1 MNKIEK
7 CVFTQPQRCRVI
19 TKGTLSK
26 LLFVLIVYFT
36 TIKLYGEM
44 VFNVF
49 ENDSLQMVIYEALS
63 CVDDPE
69 VRVVIHDNNIDLGNQ
84 FILIDFISSSPVNT
98 KLTLQGCNT
107 QIIFNQNYH
116 PVYDSAIRVLGL
128 SNDPNNQKR
137 LCIDSIDFRYYG
149 ADHTKSGIRIW
160 YGLQSFE
167 LTNCSFS
174 NMGYGLTYVQG
185 ASSPVCNMSISN
197 CTFDQPLG
205 WGPQNNYG
213 FCSYRINYSTNYYSA
228 PDVPIQINLN
238 IFNNTI
244 SGIAACGEIELTNV
258 FSTVNIFDNEFSYIN
273 PTFSSNMGAREL
285 DLHYSGTT
293 LNEVDNAVFNI
304 YNNEFKNWFI
314 YISGCNGTIKWNK
327 FTKTHENYH
336 INYFIDMFPYAANN
350 AISYVNI
357 YKNEFYGCNR
367 FAIHP
372 YNYGAGIGHYN
383 TSIDYNSFFGPGGV
397 MELDSTPEQ
406 LNGPQMI
413 SSFSNNLI
421 ACEGEPINEVNQN
434 VAISVRGYLD
444 TTFINDIVLDIPIE
458 IYRCVF
464 ESEDLYVNLSSFT
477 KVGCFTENELY
488 DVDYQNGT
496 YNLTWSHDDKS
507 KAINNGSQIPQFN
520 ILSDPDGTPP
530 DIGAIYYPHFNRTY
544 DFSRSPF
551 TGSNIFWMSFP
562 VIDDRSHEGEQH
574 YDMLG
579 YLFEEQMEY
588 APTFNQLNSASWS
601 YNLDF
606 DNMHYDNVQ
615 HLWDNDDKEVTQP
628 QGFKLKFNDGDI
640 SPIVVIGFKVD
651 HETTPVELAINTGDN
666 LPFDNWIGYYVPDVQ
681 LAGVALSRLLPN
693 SQNETYLD
701 HIYRIKAQYWS
712 TERISPEYGSR
723 WIVDPNHYTLSE
735 GDMISI
741 FLLPN
746 APKSLYWNT
755 PHISVDP
762 RIRELPV
769 NFTYKEELDYTPIFI
784 EFDPN
789 DLPQEVGLY
798 VSGVCKGA
806 AVVDSSLIEVNYY
819 GTEAKSGD
827 EIEVMFYYGDK
838 GMKKAP
844 AAYVYNPETLLFEA
858 GSLKASNLGDY
869 GYLSFNRGEGSSLVP
884 LVTELKQN
892 YPNPF
897 KAQTNISWI
906 LAKDAPVSVDI
917 YNLRGQ
923 KVKTLF
929 SGLGQKGRQSLAWDA
944 TDLHGNKVAS
954 GVYFWR
960 LSTPETTKVQKMLV
974 LK

>member
-116 PVYDSAIRVLGL
+116 PAYDSAIRVLGL

-530 DIGAIYYPHFNRTY
+530 DIGAIYYPHHHKEYQFSDNRATEPNQVWAMDFMSDTLENGRKFRVFNLIDT
-544 DFSRSPF
+544 FS
-551 TGSNIFWMSFP
+551 
-562 VIDDRSHEGEQH
+562 
-574 YDMLG
+574 
-579 YLFEEQMEY
+579 
-588 APTFNQLNSASWS
+588 
-601 YNLDF
+601 
-606 DNMHYDNVQ
+606 
-615 HLWDNDDKEVTQP
+615 KECILQ
-628 QGFKLKFNDGDI
+628 I
-640 SPIVVIGFKVD
+640 I
-651 HETTPVELAINTGDN
+651 
-666 LPFDNWIGYYVPDVQ
+666 
-681 LAGVALSRLLPN
+681 
-693 SQNETYLD
+693 
-701 HIYRIKAQYWS
+701 
-712 TERISPEYGSR
+712 
-723 WIVDPNHYTLSE
+723 
-735 GDMISI
+735 
-741 FLLPN
+741 
-746 APKSLYWNT
+746 
-755 PHISVDP
+755 
-762 RIRELPV
+762 
-769 NFTYKEELDYTPIFI
+769 
-784 EFDPN
+784 
-789 DLPQEVGLY
+789 
-798 VSGVCKGA
+798 
-806 AVVDSSLIEVNYY
+806 DSSLQGSRLVRELNQLAELRGLPKAIKCDNGPEFTSKVMLKWADEKEVQLGFIAKGKPTQNGFIESFN
-819 GTEAKSGD
+819 GKMRKECLD
-827 EIEVMFYYGDK
+827 RHIFR
-838 GMKKAP
+838 
-844 AAYVYNPETLLFEA
+844 NLFEA
-858 GSLKASNLGDY
+858 KEVIMNWASHYNEERPHRSLNYMAPYEFINAYNVKANS
-869 GYLSFNRGEGSSLVP
+869 P
-884 LVTELKQN
+884 L
-892 YPNPF
+892 
-897 KAQTNISWI
+897 QT
-906 LAKDAPVSVDI
+906 
-917 YNLRGQ
+917 
-923 KVKTLF
+923 
-929 SGLGQKGRQSLAWDA
+929 GL
-944 TDLHGNKVAS
+944 
-954 GVYFWR
+954 
-960 LSTPETTKVQKMLV
+960 
-974 LK
+974 